1 MDGIHIPI
9 KITDEKR
16 NKRSYFCWKQYYS
29 INLQAVATY
38 DMRFIDIFAGWPGS
52 SHDSRVFSNN
62 PLYRTL
68 PDRLR
73 TGPGRLIDS
82 YHIVADSAFPLK
94 PEVLTPFKNARAA
107 PLNDVQKKYNTHL
120 SSKRNVIQILF
131 SFNTN
136 FSNIIC
142 FWMLGNLIIKHQLY
156 FTDC

>member
-9 KITDEKR
+9 KITEEKR

-120 SSKRNVIQILF
+120 SSKRNVIQIFVLLYHKF
-131 SFNTN
+131 FEYNL
-136 FSNIIC
+136 
-142 FWMLGNLIIKHQLY
+142 FWMLGNLKIKHQLY